1 MREPSHVDFA
11 ISAVSCTPTS
21 KTCDPGLY
29 PSPDQGEECRLEREK
44 NQQVSSEYLE
54 KFLLK
59 QNYRGEVAFWSKTTI
74 KPVISRIRYFDTA
87 LLNTDTIMVK
97 VN

>member
-1 MREPSHVDFA
+1 M
-11 ISAVSCTPTS
+11 ISF
-21 KTCDPGLY
+21 D
-29 PSPDQGEECRLEREK
+29 
-44 NQQVSSEYLE
+44 
-54 KFLLK
+54 K
-59 QNYRGEVAFWSKTTI
+59 QNHRGEVAFWSKTTI

>member
-1 MREPSHVDFA
+1 M
-11 ISAVSCTPTS
+11 
-21 KTCDPGLY
+21 
-29 PSPDQGEECRLEREK
+29 EREENK
-44 NQQVSSEYLE
+44 KVSSKYLE
-54 KFLLK
+54 KFLIK
-59 QNYRGEVAFWSKTTI
+59 QNHRGEVAFWSKTTI